1 MIVASVIVEADDV
14 LSRVAAAAPRRRR
27 PGYRQMYGDV
37 STRGSAGDGEET
49 TVVVA
54 VVVAVA
60 VAVADAI
67 LPGSVV
73 DAPVPLHRVHI
84 QYRYVVQYYPPGTGS
99 LRIPSPQ

>member
-1 MIVASVIVEADDV
+1 MIVASVIVEAHDV
-14 LSRVAAAAPRRRR
+14 LSRAAIAAAAPRHRR

-37 STRGSAGDGEET
+37 STRGSAGEGEET

-54 VVVAVA
+54 VVVAV
-60 VAVADAI
+60 VDAI

-73 DAPVPLHRVHI
+73 DAPVPLHRVHV

>member
-1 MIVASVIVEADDV
+1 MIVASVIVEAHDV
-14 LSRVAAAAPRRRR
+14 LSRVAIAAAAPRRRR

-54 VVVAVA
+54 VVVAV
-60 VAVADAI
+60 VDAI

-73 DAPVPLHRVHI
+73 DAPVPLHRVHV